1 MGKDMGKWTK
11 VTESPIFHG
20 KHEPKAVEGHKGACI
35 WHGTAH
41 SRGPWRQQVD
51 EWKSGH
57 AMVMEHSASGKF
69 AAPVTGGYPPNIPW
83 NPQFWQVK
91 YG

>member
-1 MGKDMGKWTK
+1 MGKVNEK
-11 VTESPIFHG
+11 SLNLQSSHG

-41 SRGPWRQQVD
+41 PRGPWRQQVD

-69 AAPVTGGYPPNIPW
+69 AAPVRSVFTIWYWMTGGYPPNIP
-83 NPQFWQVK
+83 
-91 YG
+91 